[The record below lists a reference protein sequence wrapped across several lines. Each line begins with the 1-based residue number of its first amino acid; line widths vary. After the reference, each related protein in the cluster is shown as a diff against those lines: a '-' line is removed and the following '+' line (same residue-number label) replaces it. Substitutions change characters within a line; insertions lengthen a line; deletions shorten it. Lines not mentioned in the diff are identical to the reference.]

1 MSMRKEQLLQ
11 ELQTKNARIAELEA
25 QLYGTD
31 SYLEERFHKL
41 IDHVEMVSV
50 QGYDKDRT
58 VVFWN
63 AASEKLYGYSKEE
76 ALGRK
81 LEDLIIPDFMREG
94 VVSHIRDWHEKD
106 IRIPAGELD
115 LLRKDGS
122 TVPVYSAHVMQENP
136 DGSKYM
142 YCIDVDLTEIKKAH
156 RQLVDAK
163 EQAESANQAKS
174 EFLANMSHEIRTPLN
189 GILGMLQ
196 LLKSTPQDKN
206 QLEYIDL
213 AVMGA
218 KRLTT
223 LLSDILDLSRVEAG
237 KLSVD
242 PAPFGLPELLKNIA
256 DLYRPS
262 AEQKNLKIELSLHPE
277 TEHQVTGDSARLQQV
292 LTNLL
297 SNAIKFTADG
307 VIKLETHPLPHPD
320 QYTTRVLFSISDS
333 GPGIPDNK
341 FAELFTPF
349 SQVHE
354 GYLRNQQGAGLGLTI
369 CKQLVELMG
378 GSIAIE
384 SGETHGTTVYF
395 CVPFS
400 LSVPVKPTLTQTKKI
415 KNKRTKLKVLLVE
428 DEAISRLAARK
439 QMEIAGCE
447 VIAVENGQQALD
459 AATSEEFHIIMMDI
473 QMPIMDG
480 IAATKA
486 IRSGEAGQS
495 NVNIPIIAMTAYAM
509 KGDRENF
516 LGAGMDAYLS
526 KPIEHKKL
534 LKMLDKFRPKRGQ
547 G

>member
-1 MSMRKEQLLQ
+1 MGMRKEQLLQ
-11 ELQTKNARIAELEA
+11 ELEAKNARIAELEA

-31 SYLEERFHKL
+31 NYLEERFRKL

-50 QGYDKDRT
+50 QGYDKERT

-76 ALGRK
+76 ALGKK

-94 VVSHIRDWHEKD
+94 VISHIRDWHEKD

-122 TVPVYSAHVMQENP
+122 IVPVYSAHVMQENP

-156 RQLVDAK
+156 KQLVDAK
-163 EQAESANQAKS
+163 EQAESANRAKS

-196 LLKSTPQDKN
+196 LLKSTPQNKN

-242 PAPFGLPELLKNIA
+242 PAPFGLPELLKDIA

-262 AEQKNLKIELSLHPE
+262 AAQKNIKIKLSLHPE
-277 TEHQVTGDSARLQQV
+277 TKHQVTGDSARLQQV

-297 SNAIKFTADG
+297 SNAIKFSADG
-307 VIKLETHPLPHPD
+307 TIKIETHPLPHPEKNS
-320 QYTTRVLFSISDS
+320 TRVLFSINDT
-333 GPGIPDNK
+333 GPGIPDDK
-341 FAELFTPF
+341 FEELFAPF

-354 GYLRNQQGAGLGLTI
+354 GYQRHQQGAGLGLTI

-378 GSIAIE
+378 GNIAIE
-384 SGETHGTTVYF
+384 SNETHGTTVYF

-400 LSVPVKPTLTQTKKI
+400 ISNQTDLTATET
-415 KNKRTKLKVLLVE
+415 NKMDNEQTKLKVLLVE

-447 VIAVENGQQALD
+447 VTAVENGQLALD
-459 AATSEEFHIIMMDI
+459 TVASDDFHIIMMDI

-480 IAATKA
+480 VTATKA
-486 IRSGEAGQS
+486 IRNGEAGQS

-509 KGDRENF
+509 KGDREKF
-516 LGAGMDAYLS
+516 IEAGMDAYLS

-534 LKMLDKFRPKRGQ
+534 LKMLDKFR
-547 G
+547 